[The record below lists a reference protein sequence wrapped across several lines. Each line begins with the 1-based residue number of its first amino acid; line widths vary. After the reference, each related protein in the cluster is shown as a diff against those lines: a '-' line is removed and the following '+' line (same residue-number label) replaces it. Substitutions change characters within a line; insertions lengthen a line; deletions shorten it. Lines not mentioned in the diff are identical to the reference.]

1 MLVIQHVTL
10 LTPDHQIDD
19 ATVLV
24 ENGRF
29 SHIGPSSSTTPPE
42 HAQIIE
48 GNGRFLVPGF
58 IDLQLNGAFGHDF
71 TANPETIWDVAAMLP
86 RWGVTSFLPTVI
98 TSPRSQ
104 IEKAQDVMQNG
115 RPANFQG
122 AEPLGLHLEGP
133 FLNPQKKGA
142 HNPAYMRQPDLAWI
156 ADWSPETAVSLV
168 TLAPEQANALAMVEE
183 LASRG
188 IVVSAGHSMATFAEA
203 QAGFAN
209 GIRYGTHLYNAMP
222 PLGHR
227 EPGLIGA
234 LLNTNEIV
242 AGIIP
247 DGIHAHPTMVK
258 LAWEL
263 KGPHGLNVVTDA
275 MAALGM
281 PPGDYQ
287 LNDFTVTV
295 TETDARLSNGTLAGS
310 ILDMETAV
318 SNLIKF
324 TNCPLAEA
332 ITSVTTT
339 PANLLNLP
347 HRGRIAP
354 HAIADAVL
362 LDPNL
367 KVDITISQGTITYQ
381 RNKNQRLEIRDWKST
396 NLQSPISKHTFI

>member
-1 MLVIQHVTL
+1 MIMLAIEYVTL
-10 LTPDHQIDD
+10 LTPDQQIDD

-29 SHIGPSSSTTPPE
+29 SYIGPSSSTTPPE
-42 HAQIIE
+42 YAQIIE
-48 GNGRFLVPGF
+48 GNGRTLVPGF

-71 TANPETIWDVAAMLP
+71 TANPETIWEVAAKLS
-86 RWGVTSFLPTVI
+86 RWGVTAFLPTII
-98 TSPRSQ
+98 TSPQSQ
-104 IEKAQDVMQNG
+104 IEQAQDVVQNR

-142 HNPAYMRQPDLAWI
+142 HNPAYIRQPDLDWI

-168 TLAPEQANALAMVEE
+168 TLAPEQPNALAMVEE

-203 QAGFAN
+203 QAGFAD

-227 EPGLIGA
+227 EPGLVGA
-234 LLNTNEIV
+234 LLNTDKIV

-247 DGIHAHPTMVK
+247 DGIHTHPSMVK
-258 LAWEL
+258 LAWEM

-281 PPGDYQ
+281 SPGIYQ
-287 LNDFTVTV
+287 LNDFSVTV
-295 TETDARLSNGTLAGS
+295 SENDARLSDGTLAGS

-318 SNLIKF
+318 CNLMQF
-324 TNCPLAEA
+324 TGCTLSEA
-332 ITSVTTT
+332 ATTITTT
-339 PANLLNLP
+339 PAKLLNLP
-347 HRGRIAP
+347 DRGQIATGF
-354 HAIADAVL
+354 IADVVL
-362 LDPNL
+362 LNHNL
-367 KVDITISQGTITYQ
+367 QVDLTLTRGTITYK
-381 RNKNQRLEIRDWKST
+381 RMRDEGRT
-396 NLQSPISKHTFI
+396 LYD